1 MDCVGFGEVV
11 VTGHIVVD
19 IAKVFV
25 VTEPRGQFV
34 TDAGHLE
41 IVYTIV
47 V

>member
-1 MDCVGFGEVV
+1 MDCVGFGEVA
-11 VTGHIVVD
+11 VTGQMVVE
-19 IAKVFV
+19 IASVFV

-41 IVYTIV
+41 IVYTMV